1 MKISNKNKDKL
12 LLTGILVA
20 FVWLLISVVVAVVN
34 IFAQDKP
41 LIESYQNRPT
51 IIRAETDED
60 REWNEIW
67 RSQYREQYGVEFD
80 EQEGE

>member
-20 FVWLLISVVVAVVN
+20 FVWLLISVVVAVVK

-60 REWNEIW
+60 RFYNQMW
-67 RSQYREQYGVEFD
+67 RSQYYEQYGVEW
-80 EQEGE
+80 EE

>member
-60 REWNEIW
+60 RFYNEMW
-67 RSQYREQYGVEFD
+67 RKQYFEQYGIEW
-80 EQEGE
+80 EE

>member
-1 MKISNKNKDKL
+1 MNIYNKL
-12 LLTGILVA
+12 LFTGILVA
-20 FVWLLISVVVAVVN
+20 FVWLLISVVVAIIN

-41 LIESYQNRPT
+41 LVEEYQNRQI

-67 RSQYREQYGVEFD
+67 RSQYREQYGVEW
-80 EQEGE
+80 EE

>member
-41 LIESYQNRPT
+41 LVEAYQSRET

-60 REWNEIW
+60 RYYNDMW
-67 RSQYREQYGVEFD
+67 RSQYYEQYGVEW
-80 EQEGE
+80 EE

>member
-60 REWNEIW
+60 RFYNQMW
-67 RSQYREQYGVEFD
+67 RKQYFEQYGIEW
-80 EQEGE
+80 EE

>member
-41 LIESYQNRPT
+41 LIESYQNRQT
-51 IIRAETDED
+51 IIRAETDKD

>member
-1 MKISNKNKDKL
+1 MNISNKL
-12 LLTGILVA
+12 LFTGILVV
-20 FVWLLISVVVAVVN
+20 FVWLLISVVVVAVIN
-34 IFAQDKP
+34 IFAQDRP
-41 LIESYQNRPT
+41 LVEEYQNRQT

-80 EQEGE
+80 EQGGE

>member
-1 MKISNKNKDKL
+1 MKIFNKNKDKL
-12 LLTGILVA
+12 LLSGILVI
-20 FVWLLISVVVAVVN
+20 LISVVVIEVIN
-34 IFAQDKP
+34 IIAQDKP